1 LIVKLDR
8 LTKRYGKITAL
19 DDLSLGIEPGLVGL
33 LGPNGA
39 GKTTLLNLLLGHTVI
54 TRGDASV
61 LGFDVRQEAR
71 AIRRRVGYVPEND
84 CFIPGLSGVGYVQYV
99 GQLAGL
105 DGHSAMQ
112 RTHEMLDLVGMED
125 ERYRPVETYSAGM
138 KQRVKWAQALVHDP
152 DLVLLDEP
160 TNGMDPPGRRL
171 VLELIRDLGKH
182 GVAVV
187 LSSHLLHDVEQV
199 CERVIVLG
207 RGRVLAEGRI
217 EEMRRASPRRCE
229 VRVRGDL
236 EPFRRRLTETG
247 VTIRGQDEERLH
259 LELPEDDRQDL
270 VVAAIARS
278 GVELRDL
285 RLQRSSLEEVFLQAV
300 ASQAPAGGSR
310 IESLN
315 HDEVDRAH
323 SS

>member
-1 LIVKLDR
+1 MIIELDK
-8 LTKRYGKITAL
+8 LTKCYGEITAL
-19 DDLSLGIEPGLVGL
+19 DDLTLGIEPGLVGL

-39 GKTTLLNLLLGHTVI
+39 GKTTLLNLLLGHTEI

-61 LGFDVRQEAR
+61 LGFDVRQQAR
-71 AIRRRVGYVPEND
+71 AIRRRLGCVPEND

-99 GQLAGL
+99 GRLAGM
-105 DGHSAMQ
+105 DRHSAMQ
-112 RTHEMLDLVGMED
+112 RTHEMLDLVGLED

-152 DLVLLDEP
+152 DLVFLDEP
-160 TNGMDPPGRRL
+160 TNGMDPPGRRRA
-171 VLELIRDLGKH
+171 LELIRDLGKR
-182 GVAVV
+182 GVAVI

-217 EEMRRASPRRCE
+217 EEMRRPSPRRCE

-236 EPFRRRLTETG
+236 APFQRRLTESG
-247 VTIRGQDEERLH
+247 VKIYGQDEERLH
-259 LELPEDDRQDL
+259 LELPADDRHDL
-270 VVAAIARS
+270 VVAAVAQS
-278 GVELRDL
+278 GVQLREL

-300 ASQAPAGGSR
+300 ASQEPAGGKPT
-310 IESLN
+310 ESPT

-323 SS
+323 SP